1 MVSKATKSACL
12 MYFAAY
18 VMYFKILTTVKNQ
31 SFKLLMES
39 FDYFLLRPPITTLK
53 ITAFSPIDTKKTNLL
68 TAQTP
73 PDPYQMCVKQVI
85 VSVIAKLNNTVCLN
99 MAGRL

>member
-53 ITAFSPIDTKKTNLL
+53 ITAFSPIDKKKQICSQRKHPL
-68 TAQTP
+68 THIR
-73 PDPYQMCVKQVI
+73 CV
-85 VSVIAKLNNTVCLN
+85 
-99 MAGRL
+99 